1 MMRSLFV
8 SATGMGAQQRQIDTV
23 ANNLANVA
31 TVGYKK
37 SRNNFEDLL
46 YQVEKAAGSPS
57 SQNTTIPVGIH
68 HGHGVKHVSTEKVFT
83 QGDMKNTGVDLDLA
97 IEGNGFFQILQPNG
111 AVSYS
116 RAGNFQRD
124 QNGRIVT
131 QNGFPLEPEITV
143 PQDTRSV
150 QIGMDGTVSVL
161 VGEDPLPTPVGTIQ
175 LARFANPAGL
185 TPLGKNLYS
194 PTAASGN
201 AVVDNPG
208 VNGQGTLLQGFLEL
222 SNVSVVDEMINMII
236 AQRAYEVNS
245 KAIQASDEM
254 LQTANQIIRG

>member
-31 TVGYKK
+31 TTGYKK

-46 YQVEKAAGSPS
+46 YQIEKSAGSPS
-57 SQNTTIPVGIH
+57 SQSTTVPVGIH
-68 HGHGVKHVSTEKVFT
+68 HGHGVKHVSTEKIFT
-83 QGDMKNTGVDLDLA
+83 QGDMKNTGSELDLA

-111 AVSYS
+111 AIAYS

-131 QNGFPLEPEITV
+131 QNGFPLEPEITI
-143 PQDTRSV
+143 PQDAKSV
-150 QIGMDGTVSVL
+150 HIGLDGTVTVQ
-161 VGEDPLPTPVGTIQ
+161 VGEDPAPTPIGTIQ
-175 LARFANPAGL
+175 IARFSNASGL
-185 TPLGKNLYS
+185 SPLGKNLYLPS
-194 PTAASGN
+194 AASGN
-201 AVVDNPG
+201 AVVENPG
-208 VNGQGTLLQGFLEL
+208 VNGMGTLVQGFLEL

-245 KAIQASDEM
+245 KAIQASDDM
-254 LQTANQIIRG
+254 LQTANHIIK

>member
-31 TVGYKK
+31 TTGYKK

-46 YQVEKAAGSPS
+46 YQIEKPAGTES
-57 SQNTTIPVGIH
+57 SQNTTVPVGIH
-68 HGHGVKHVSTEKVFT
+68 NGAGVKHVSTEKIFT
-83 QGDMKNTGVDLDLA
+83 QGDMKNTGVELDAA
-97 IEGNGFFQILQPNG
+97 IEGPGFFQILQPTG
-111 AVSYS
+111 AIAYS
-116 RAGNFQRD
+116 RAGNFQKD

-131 QNGFPLEPEITV
+131 PNGFPLEPEIVV
-143 PQDTRSV
+143 PQDARSV
-150 QIGMDGTVSVL
+150 QIGLDGTVSVL
-161 VGEDPLPTPVGTIQ
+161 AGEDPLPTPVGTIQ
-175 LARFANPAGL
+175 LARFSNPAGL

-194 PTAASGN
+194 ATAASGN
-201 AVVDNPG
+201 AVVENPG
-208 VNGQGTLLQGFLEL
+208 VNGNGTLVQGFLEL

-245 KAIQASDEM
+245 KAIQTSDEM
-254 LQTANQIIRG
+254 LQTANQIIR

>member
-23 ANNLANVA
+23 ANNLANVS

-46 YQVEKAAGSPS
+46 YQIEKAAGTPS
-57 SQNTTIPVGIH
+57 SANTTVPVGIH

-83 QGDMKNTGVDLDLA
+83 EGDLKNTGNELDVA
-97 IEGNGFFQILQPNG
+97 IEGTGFFQILQPNG
-111 AVSYS
+111 AIAYS
-116 RAGNFQRD
+116 RAGNFQKD

-131 QNGFPLEPEITV
+131 QNGFPLEPEMIV
-143 PQDTRSV
+143 PQDTRQV
-150 QIGMDGTVSVL
+150 QIGLDGTVSVL
-161 VGEDPLPTPVGTIQ
+161 VGEDPLPTPIGTIQ

-194 PTAASGN
+194 PSAASGN
-201 AVVDNPG
+201 PVVENPG
-208 VNGQGTLLQGFLEL
+208 VNGMGTLIQSFLEL

-245 KAIQASDEM
+245 KAIQTSDEM
-254 LQTANQIIRG
+254 LQTANQIIR